1 MVNSFRR
8 LLFASVLI
16 GALPALASAQEEAD
30 ANAPIVERV
39 DIMRNQY
46 LDKDTFLFY
55 ISTKPGERYDERRLK
70 DDFRRVWDTGF
81 VEDLL
86 LDVRD
91 GQKGKIVTFVVDER
105 SRIQIIDYRGSKA
118 LNATTIEEELKKRE
132 ATIRIDTFYDI
143 NKSRRV
149 ESILREMLAAKGRP
163 FATVKHETKAVGGA
177 GLQLSF
183 TIEDGPKA
191 NVALIDFEG
200 NTVFSDDTLRGQM
213 KKIKQSGLMNLSW
226 LGGKTTYTEE
236 KWADPQE
243 GDRRRLEDYYLDR
256 GYVTASIGEPR
267 IVYAEGKAGKKPT
280 KKVTLA
286 IPVTEG
292 EQYRVGEVKIDGL
305 TVLKEESIRPLFKLE
320 TGDVYDESKIK
331 KGYDKLRDIY
341 GSLGYFQWG
350 ARTARTPNHETKTVD
365 VTLVMEE
372 DKRYYV
378 GRIVFTGNETTR
390 DKVIRREVYL
400 NEGEV
405 FNTEALKLSIRRINQ
420 LGYFKP
426 MEGVPELKPS
436 DLGEDKL
443 DVVFKVEEQNR
454 NQFTFGGGVSG
465 LEGTFI
471 NASFQTSNF
480 LGMGETFQVSAQSGR
495 RTKNYQI
502 AITEPYLFDRPIT
515 AGFDVFAR
523 KLTYETYQNVVGYTE
538 ERRGLGL
545 VVGLPAGRFTRV
557 FTNYSYEVINIHS
570 LSGDFIEKDQDGDP
584 STPNPPREVPV
595 VGDGDDPTLP
605 TFDPFSFGEQGRRKE
620 SKLTPSFVHNTVDN
634 PYSPRSG
641 MRFSLT
647 PQIAGGILGGTVDY
661 FKPDVEIIKYI
672 PHTRRTALGV
682 RAEAAMIIPYAG
694 TEVLPM
700 YQRFFL
706 GGENQIRGVNI
717 RSVGPIGTDP
727 ETGNQLALGGNKF
740 VLFNAEYY
748 FDIGGPLRALLFFD
762 AGQAFL
768 EGDPISFKKL
778 RTSTGIEAR
787 FIMPV
792 LNVPF
797 RLIYAINP
805 NRDDFQPHSTFK
817 FAVGTTF

>member
-8 LLFASVLI
+8 LLFASALI
-16 GALPALASAQEEAD
+16 AAVPAWAPAQDEAD
-30 ANAPIVERV
+30 PNAPTVESVNIV
-39 DIMRNQY
+39 RNQY

-55 ISTKPGERYDERRLK
+55 ISTKPGDRYDERRLK

-81 VEDLL
+81 VEDMI

-91 GQKGKIVTFVVDER
+91 GKTGKVVTFVVDER

-118 LNATTIEEELKKRE
+118 LTASTIEEELKKRE
-132 ATIRIDTFYDI
+132 AAIRIDTFYDI
-143 NKSRRV
+143 NKARRV

-163 FATVKHETKAVGGA
+163 FAVVKHETKSVGGA

-183 TIEDGPKA
+183 TIDDGPKA
-191 NVALIDFEG
+191 NVERIEFEG
-200 NTVFSDDTLRGQM
+200 NTVFSDDTLRGRM
-213 KKIKQSGLMNLSW
+213 KGIKQAGFWNLSW
-226 LGGKTTYTEE
+226 LGGKTTFTQE
-236 KWADPQE
+236 KWADPME
-243 GDRRRLEDYYLDR
+243 GDRRRLEDFYLDR
-256 GYVTASIGEPR
+256 GYVTATIGEPR
-267 IVYAEGKAGKKPT
+267 IEYADGKGGKKPT
-280 KKVTLA
+280 KKVTLV

-292 EQYRVGEVKIDGL
+292 HQYRVGEVKIEGL
-305 TVLKEESIRPLFKLE
+305 TVLKEEGVLPIFKLE
-320 TGDVYDESKIK
+320 KGDVYSEARIK
-331 KGYDKLRDIY
+331 KGYDKLREIY
-341 GSLGYFQWG
+341 GALGYFQWG

-436 DLGEDKL
+436 DMGEDKL
-443 DVVFKVEEQNR
+443 DVIFKVEEQNR

-465 LEGTFI
+465 LEGAFI

-480 LGMGETFQVSAQSGR
+480 LGTGETFQISAQSGR

-515 AGFDVFAR
+515 AGFDLFDR
-523 KLTYETYQNVVGYTE
+523 KITYESYENGIGYTDM
-538 ERRGLGL
+538 RRGISF
-545 VVGLPAGRFTRV
+545 VVGLPMGRFTR
-557 FTNYSYEVINIHS
+557 FFNNYAYEIINIDS
-570 LSGDFIEKDQDGDP
+570 LTGINLQKDLDGDP
-584 STPNPPREVPV
+584 LTPNPPI
-595 VGDGDDPTLP
+595 DPAPEAP
-605 TFDPFSFGEQGRRKE
+605 TDPAAPLFDPSLIGEDRRRE
-620 SKLTPSFVHNTVDN
+620 SRYTPSLVHNTVDN

-641 MRFSLT
+641 RRVTLT
-647 PQIAGGILGGTVDY
+647 PQLAGGFLGGTVNY
-661 FKPDVEIIKYI
+661 FRPNVEFIQYL

-682 RAEAAMIIPYAG
+682 RAEASMIMPFGETETLPY
-694 TEVLPM
+694 

-706 GGENQIRGVNI
+706 GGENQIRGVNV
-717 RSVGPIGTDP
+717 RTVGPIGTDP
-727 ETGNQLALGGNKF
+727 ETGVERALGGNKF

-748 FDIGGPLRALLFFD
+748 FDISGPLRAVLFFD

-768 EGDPISFKKL
+768 EGDKISFKDL
-778 RTSTGIEAR
+778 RTSTGLEMR

-797 RLIYAINP
+797 RLIYAFNP
-805 NRDDFQPHSTFK
+805 NRDQFQPKSTFK